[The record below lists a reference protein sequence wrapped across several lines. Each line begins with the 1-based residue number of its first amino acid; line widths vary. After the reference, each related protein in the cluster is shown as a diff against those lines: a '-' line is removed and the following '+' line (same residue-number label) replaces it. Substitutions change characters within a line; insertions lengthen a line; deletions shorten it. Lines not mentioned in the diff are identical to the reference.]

1 MNKYV
6 PIIAVAAL
14 LNVFASGLAYS
25 QTAPQT
31 APQATPKSTPKA
43 TSQISI
49 TDPWVRATTS
59 QQKATGAFMK
69 LKSEAPVTLVGAS
82 SPIANVVEVH
92 EMATVDNVMKMRA
105 ISHLPLPPGTTVE
118 LKPGSYHIML
128 MDLKGPVTTGQKIPV
143 TLIFENTQKQRH
155 EQTVEAEARPLNTP
169 ASMPPHTPTNTPV
182 TPKDTPAP
190 TPSAANSSAH

>member
-14 LNVFASGLAYS
+14 LNLFASSLGYTQS
-25 QTAPQT
+25 N
-31 APQATPKSTPKA
+31 PQADTHANP
-43 TSQISI
+43 QVSI

-92 EMATVDNVMKMRA
+92 EMATVDNVMKMHA
-105 ISHLPLPPGTTVE
+105 IPHLPLPAGTVVE

-128 MDLKGPVTTGQKIPV
+128 MELKGPVATGQKVPV
-143 TLIFENTQKQRH
+143 TLIFENAQKQRY

-169 ASMPPHTPTNTPV
+169 AAPPVAPTTAPA
-182 TPKDTPAP
+182 TTPAP
-190 TPSAANSSAH
+190 AHNGAH